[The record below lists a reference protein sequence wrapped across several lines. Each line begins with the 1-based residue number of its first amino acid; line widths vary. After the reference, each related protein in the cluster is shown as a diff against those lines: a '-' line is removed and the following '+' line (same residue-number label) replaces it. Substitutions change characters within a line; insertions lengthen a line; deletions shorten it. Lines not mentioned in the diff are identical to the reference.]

1 MRSRWQRIACLAWVM
16 LFLSSCFSGCT
27 SSEGSWLRDLSVQI
41 RSLGQGQARNGYLSV
56 HQLVQKIADAIR
68 DDDEVINAYD
78 HIPDPQKDGITLDEF
93 QQYIRFLRRGISGSV
108 HSFSQMTEKEQE
120 QISAQVT
127 AQLPEQESW
136 MDSLC
141 GFWIHYQEIGREEA
155 RFAVFV
161 RDSEDQHPDLNSTW
175 VRHILDLQALAALY
189 FDAVDRYDV
198 DALMV
203 LLHDPSISPE
213 INQVRA
219 ERLIQFYRY
228 HVTSQSSEFRVTH
241 ARMDSIG
248 FEEFGIINPDETQ
261 SVSRVIEMK
270 ARPDGTFVI
279 EDVVPE
285 VLHQED
291 LRVYYEDKLLF
302 QMGQTEDDEPVQVQ
316 SGELESII
324 GAPFVH
330 DDTVCITV
338 ATGVQRM
345 SLQYASLDL
354 KAEGSCF
361 RHSRWNG
368 QVTFV
373 RLHDSACSLGSG
385 LKPGDSEIDLL
396 RRYPFAKETGYII
409 YGKTDGPIAQL
420 HFFLDDGVI
429 QTIELKLEGT

>member
-1 MRSRWQRIACLAWVM
+1 VRFRWQRITCLALAM
-16 LFLSSCFSGCT
+16 LYLPACFSGCT
-27 SSEGSWLRDLSVQI
+27 SSEGSWLADLSVQI

-56 HQLVQKIADAIR
+56 HQLVQKIADAVR
-68 DDDEVINAYD
+68 DDDEVIDAYD

-93 QQYIRFLRRGISGSV
+93 QQYIRFLRRGVSGSV
-108 HSFSQMTEKEQE
+108 HSFSQMTEKEKE
-120 QISAQVT
+120 QITEQVT
-127 AQLPEQESW
+127 GQLPEQESW

-155 RFAVFV
+155 RFAIFV
-161 RDSEDQHPDLNSTW
+161 RDREDQYPDLNSTW
-175 VRHILDLQALAALY
+175 VRHILDLQALAVLY

-203 LLHDPSISPE
+203 LLHDPSVSPE
-213 INQVRA
+213 IIQVRA

-228 HVTSQSSEFRVTH
+228 HVTSQSSEFKVTH

-248 FEEFGIINPDETQ
+248 FEEFGIINPDQTQ
-261 SVSRVIEMK
+261 AVSRTIEMK
-270 ARPDGTFVI
+270 ARADGTFVI

-302 QMGQTEDDEPVQVQ
+302 QLGQTEDDEPVQVQ

-330 DDTVCITV
+330 DDTVCTTI

-373 RLHDSACSLGSG
+373 RLRDSTCSLGSG
-385 LKPGDSEIDLL
+385 LKPGDSEMDLL
-396 RRYPFAKETGYII
+396 RHYPFAKEARYVI
-409 YGKTDGPIAQL
+409 YGKTDGHIAEL
-420 HFFLDDGVI
+420 KFILDGEMI
-429 QTIELKLEGT
+429 QTIELKLRDT